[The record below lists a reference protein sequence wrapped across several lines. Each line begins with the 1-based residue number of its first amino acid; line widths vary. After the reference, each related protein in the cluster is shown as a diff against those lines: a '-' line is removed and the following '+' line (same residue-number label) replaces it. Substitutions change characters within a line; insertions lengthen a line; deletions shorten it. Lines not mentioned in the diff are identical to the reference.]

1 MYDISD
7 FNKDGLPT
15 SASLIKATIV
25 ALLVGVLILVTAIL
39 PAEYG
44 IDPTGLGS
52 RMGLNGLSAANVAES
67 EAAPSSNLLM
77 SSYAHPSPVWK
88 SEAGFRS
95 DTLSL
100 VLQPD
105 EGVEVK
111 AMMQEGERFMF
122 SWEARGGGVSFDM
135 HGEPLGNMDTFTSYW
150 KGRNQPSAHGEFVA
164 PFTGTHGWYWR
175 NQGKEPVTITLTT
188 SGYYEKLYQL

>member
-1 MYDISD
+1 MHDISD

-15 SASLIKATIV
+15 SASLIKATII
-25 ALLVGVLILVTAIL
+25 ALLVGALVLVTAIL

-52 RMGLNGLSAANVAES
+52 RMGLNALSAANASEQ
-67 EAAPSSNLLM
+67 EAAPSGNLLTA
-77 SSYAHPSPVWK
+77 SNTTLSPVWK
-88 SEAGFRS
+88 STAKFRS
-95 DTLSL
+95 DSLSL
-100 VLQPD
+100 TLQPD
-105 EGVEVK
+105 EGTEVK
-111 AMMQEGERFMF
+111 AMMQEGERFVF
-122 SWEARGGGVSFDM
+122 SWEASAGGVNFDM
-135 HGEPLGNMDTFTSYW
+135 HGEPPGDMDNFTSYW

-175 NQGKEPVTITLTT
+175 NRGEEPVTITLTT

>member
-1 MYDISD
+1 MHDISD

-15 SASLIKATIV
+15 SASLIKATII
-25 ALLVGVLILVTAIL
+25 ALLVGALVLLTAIL

-52 RMGLNGLSAANVAES
+52 RMGLNGLSAADVAES
-67 EAAPSSNLLM
+67 MEVPSGNLLM
-77 SSYAHPSPVWK
+77 SSSATLAPVWK
-88 SEAGFRS
+88 SETSFRS

-100 VLQPD
+100 TLQPD
-105 EGVEVK
+105 EGTEVK
-111 AMMQEGERFMF
+111 AMMQEGERFVF
-122 SWEARGGGVSFDM
+122 SWQANDGGLNFDM
-135 HGEPLGNMDTFTSYW
+135 HGEPTGNMDTFTSYW

-164 PFTGTHGWYWR
+164 PFSGTHGWYWH